1 MPVDNFIKFY
11 KKMLIPKG
19 YKVWK
24 VFEVWL

>member
-24 VFEVWL
+24 V